1 MKRLWLGIFVIT
13 AISAGCNRGGGITA
27 VPGGL
32 PSSSTPS
39 EVSSSAQ
46 VVKVT
51 TSGVQVA
58 RNSSA
63 EAIVT
68 LAISPG
74 FHVNANPAT
83 FPYLIPTEI
92 TAGKL
97 DGITA
102 GQPAY
107 PAAEKR
113 QFQFADEALAVYEGN
128 AQIKMSLR
136 ADQTA
141 VAGARTLPITLRVQ
155 ACDHEKCYPP
165 ANLNANI
172 PVEVK

>member
-13 AISAGCNRGGGITA
+13 AISAACNRGGITA

-32 PSSSTPS
+32 PSSSTPA
-39 EVSSSAQ
+39 EVTSSAE

-51 TSGVQVA
+51 TSPVSVA

-74 FHVNANPAT
+74 YHVNANPAT
-83 FPYLIPTEI
+83 FPYLIATEI
-92 TAGKL
+92 TPGKAE
-97 DGITA
+97 GITTEK
-102 GQPAY
+102 PVY

-113 QFQFADEALAVYEGN
+113 RFQFADEALAVYEGN
-128 AQIKMSLR
+128 AQIKVSLH

-141 VAGARTLPITLRVQ
+141 VAGARTLPITVRVQ
-155 ACDHEKCYPP
+155 ACDHEKCHPP
-165 ANLNANI
+165 ANVNASI